1 MKYLL
6 AILLLSGCAALNA
19 PTPIRNDVRVI
30 IKAPQGYKDENKL
43 GTTTYLPTMNT
54 CVITLRQYPECL
66 LHEIRHCFEGQ
77 WHDAR
82 PNSEDC

>member
-1 MKYLL
+1 
-6 AILLLSGCAALNA
+6 
-19 PTPIRNDVRVI
+19 
-30 IKAPQGYKDENKL
+30 
-43 GTTTYLPTMNT
+43 LPTMNT